1 MPFPIL
7 VKILS
12 GRPLG
17 SLESRP
23 HCLKISRN
31 VPLEFL
37 HFPLIFAQLKL
48 TCLVTL
54 FDIQNVDDARSFTML
69 NETFSLIFKHR
80 ARVGGWVT
88 LWEKRPK
95 FQYKREELL

>member
-23 HCLKISRN
+23 HCLKITRN

-54 FDIQNVDDARSFTML
+54 FDIQNVYNARF
-69 NETFSLIFKHR
+69 
-80 ARVGGWVT
+80 ARNVEGDFFCD
-88 LWEKRPK
+88 
-95 FQYKREELL
+95 FQPP